1 MYLLSI
7 WTSEVLS
14 WWQHPGYSLWSF
26 WPYMNNLHWYIL
38 MKIAKG
44 IQSHPYCCHFFLIK
58 PLNAFQYSKCW
69 FVWWERIFASLGWY
83 WVGCHHMPQLVVFSI
98 QHIPT
103 CANIHKKWLR
113 KRKNPKTASWSS
125 LALKMCTWGSGPSTS
140 PLGVTFDP
148 EIENLC
154 GNHMLWTFSIFC
166 WKKFC
171 YSFFRL
177 YIVKL
182 VHFSGFC
189 PF

>member
-1 MYLLSI
+1 MFFYIRRSRLRFRDLVTKHFPSAMMGMIKCGLVCLWTTLIIMGI
-7 WTSEVLS
+7 W
-14 WWQHPGYSLWSF
+14 
-26 WPYMNNLHWYIL
+26 
-38 MKIAKG
+38 
-44 IQSHPYCCHFFLIK
+44 LIIVELC
-58 PLNAFQYSKCW
+58 P
-69 FVWWERIFASLGWY
+69 
-83 WVGCHHMPQLVVFSI
+83 VGCYQMPQLVVFSI

-177 YIVKL
+177 YLVKL